1 MLLSK
6 QIAVYLNLAG
16 CKLKQYM
23 AATLKSKGV
32 DLTPEQFLLL
42 DILWN
47 EGSMSQQQMADT
59 LMKDKNSITKLADA
73 LENKGLVCRVP
84 DKNDRRS
91 NLLALTPLS
100 EKMKSQT
107 KEIGIETLGRI
118 ISGISEDDLQVF
130 LNVLARMNDNMKK

>member
-23 AATLKSKGV
+23 ASTLKAKGV

-73 LENKGLVCRVP
+73 LEKKGLVCRIP
-84 DKNDRRS
+84 DTNDRRS

-100 EKMKSQT
+100 TKMKSQT

-118 ISGISEDDLQVF
+118 ISGIDENDLKVF
-130 LNVLARMNDNMKK
+130 LDVLARMNANMKK

>member
-6 QIAVYLNLAG
+6 QTAVYLNLAG
-16 CKLKQYM
+16 CKLKQYI

-73 LENKGLVCRVP
+73 LEKKGLICRIP
-84 DKNDRRS
+84 DVNDRRS
-91 NLLALTPLS
+91 NLLTLTPLS
-100 EKMKSQT
+100 ERMKDQT
-107 KEIGIETLGRI
+107 KEIGIEALDRI
-118 ISGISEDDLQVF
+118 ISGISPEDINTF
-130 LNVLARMNDNMKK
+130 LSVLSRMNSNMKN